1 AFHGLAAEFS
11 SFARDHVHPYGAGG
25 PNAVFALITQHYMA
39 QTGATREDFGR
50 LCVAQRANA
59 ASNPVALLRRPLTLE
74 QYLGARPIAP
84 PLGLFD
90 CVLPCCGAEGFLVM
104 AADRA
109 RALGLPFARLAGA
122 IERHNAFAAEP
133 VQMTGGWAV
142 DRAALW
148 DQAGVG

>member
-1 AFHGLAAEFS
+1 LDLPYGGAAGPIALRRAARAVQAGDAAIVACLAADVLGGGAFHGLAAEFS

-109 RALGLPFARLAGA
+109 RAL
-122 IERHNAFAAEP
+122 
-133 VQMTGGWAV
+133 
-142 DRAALW
+142 
-148 DQAGVG
+148 